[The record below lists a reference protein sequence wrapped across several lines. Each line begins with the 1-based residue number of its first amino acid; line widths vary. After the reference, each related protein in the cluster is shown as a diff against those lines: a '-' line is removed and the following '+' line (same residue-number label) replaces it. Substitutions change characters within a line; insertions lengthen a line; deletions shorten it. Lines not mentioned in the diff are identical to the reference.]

1 MTKIEIL
8 EKVQDIFRDVLD
20 NDDIVV
26 LPEQSADDIEE
37 YDSLAHVQLI
47 VAMEKE
53 FGIKFKSKDILS
65 WDNFGEMIDC
75 IDSYLS

>member
-1 MTKIEIL
+1 MEKNEIL
-8 EKVQDIFRDVLD
+8 EKVQAIFRDVLD
-20 NDDIVV
+20 NEELVV
-26 LPEQSADDIEE
+26 LRDQSADDIEE

-65 WDNFGEMIDC
+65 WDNFGEMLDC
-75 IDSYLS
+75 IEGYLA